1 MERKRHKIYENP
13 VSKSG
18 TITYILGWILSF
30 FHGPF
35 LFGKLK
41 N

>member
-1 MERKRHKIYENP
+1 MERKRHRIYKNP

-18 TITYILGWILSF
+18 VVTYIGGWILSF
-30 FHGPF
+30 FHELF